1 VSHVLSWDIDGTLL
15 TTARAGI
22 FAWEVAAED
31 VCATKVDLSM
41 LRTAGLTDAEIA
53 VLVVREAGGEPT
65 PERAT
70 SVLRAYERH
79 LPERLH
85 WRQGSV
91 LPGVVEILEDLAGR
105 RDVSCFL
112 LTGNTRHGAD
122 AKLRHYGL
130 DHYFQDGGAFCQ
142 VGTDRISIAREA
154 WDLARAANG
163 SGPLQ
168 AFVIGDTPHDVRC
181 GQAVGARTVAV
192 ASGSHSLGELQACG
206 PWLAFEALPPPQRFA
221 ELLGVIAR

>member
-1 VSHVLSWDIDGTLL
+1 MVTQVLFWDIDGTLL

-22 FAWEVAAED
+22 FAWEAAAEE
-31 VCATKVDLSM
+31 VCERKVDLSR

-65 PERAT
+65 PERA
-70 SVLRAYERH
+70 SSILRSYERH
-79 LPERLH
+79 LPERLR

-91 LPGVVEILEDLAGR
+91 LPGVVEILEDLAVR
-105 RDVSCFL
+105 PNVASLL
-112 LTGNTRHGAD
+112 LTGNTRRGAQ

-130 DHYFQDGGAFCQ
+130 ERYFPDGGAFCRG
-142 VGTDRISIAREA
+142 VADRIAIAREA
-154 WDLARAANG
+154 WDRAAAANG
-163 SGPLQ
+163 SGTLQ

-192 ASGSHSLGELQACG
+192 ASGSHSLAELRDCG
-206 PWLAFEALPPPQRFA
+206 AWLALEALPRPERFA
-221 ELLGVIAR
+221 ELLELD